1 MTTTEARSARQKEGT
16 QTVTAFFDA
25 YRRHDVNAMAEL
37 CAPNADFSYVP
48 VEIWGR
54 QRVVRGDGK
63 VATVG
68 KTLWTGMINA
78 FPDLWNT
85 VASVRAGD
93 GVVVAEVT
101 IGGTQASAW
110 ANISA
115 RGGSFAEPH
124 LFVFRV
130 SDDSADDSAGGLI
143 EGVTA
148 YWNNASISRQ
158 LGHLEID

>member
-1 MTTTEARSARQKEGT
+1 MTTTEVRSPA
-16 QTVTAFFDA
+16 QTVEAFFDA
-25 YRRHDVNAMAEL
+25 YRRHEVDEMTDL
-37 CAPNADFSYVP
+37 CTPNADFSYVP

-63 VATVG
+63 VATIG
-68 KTLWTGMINA
+68 KTLWTGMITS
-78 FPDLWNT
+78 FPDLWNS
-85 VASVRAGD
+85 VASVHSSVD
-93 GVVVAEVT
+93 GSVVVAEVT

-110 ANISA
+110 TNISA

-124 LFVFRV
+124 LFVFRIGE
-130 SDDSADDSAGGLI
+130 DGLVDGI
-143 EGVTA
+143 TA

>member
-1 MTTTEARSARQKEGT
+1 MSTIEVGVRSPA
-16 QTVTAFFDA
+16 QTVEAFFDA
-25 YRRHDVNAMAEL
+25 YRRHEIDEMVDL
-37 CAPNADFSYVP
+37 CTPNADFSYVP

-63 VATVG
+63 VATIG
-68 KTLWTGMINA
+68 KTLWTGLITS

-85 VASVRAGD
+85 VAAVRPSVD
-93 GVVVAEVT
+93 GSRVVAEVT

-124 LFVFRV
+124 LFVFRTT
-130 SDDSADDSAGGLI
+130 DGPID
-143 EGVTA
+143 GVTA

>member
-1 MTTTEARSARQKEGT
+1 MTLAVRAPA
-16 QTVTAFFDA
+16 QTVEAFFDA
-25 YRRHDVNAMAEL
+25 YRRHEVDEMVDL
-37 CAPNADFSYVP
+37 CTPNADFSYVP

-63 VATVG
+63 VATIG
-68 KTLWTGMINA
+68 KTLWTGLITS

-85 VASVRAGD
+85 VSSVRTGEEG
-93 GVVVAEVT
+93 GVVAVEVT

-115 RGGSFAEPH
+115 RGGRFAEPH
-124 LFVFRV
+124 LFVFRM
-130 SDDSADDSAGGLI
+130 SGDGLI
-143 EGVTA
+143 EGITA

>member
-1 MTTTEARSARQKEGT
+1 MTTTEVRAPAR
-16 QTVTAFFDA
+16 TVQAFFDA
-25 YRRHDVNAMAEL
+25 YRRHEVDEMADL
-37 CAPNADFSYVP
+37 CTPNAGFSYVP

-54 QRVVRGDGK
+54 QRVVRGEGK
-63 VATVG
+63 VATIG
-68 KTLWTGMINA
+68 KALWTGLITS

-85 VASVRAGD
+85 VATVRGSVD
-93 GVVVAEVT
+93 GGTVVVEVT
-101 IGGTQASAW
+101 IGGTQANAW

-124 LFVFRV
+124 LFVFRMAPDV
-130 SDDSADDSAGGLI
+130 DGSAGLI
-143 EGVTA
+143 DGITA

>member
-1 MTTTEARSARQKEGT
+1 MTTTEVRSPA
-16 QTVTAFFDA
+16 QTVEAFFDA
-25 YRRHDVNAMAEL
+25 YRRHEVDEMTDL
-37 CAPNADFSYVP
+37 CTPNADFSYVP

-63 VATVG
+63 VATIG
-68 KTLWTGMINA
+68 KTLWTGMITS
-78 FPDLWNT
+78 FPDLWNS
-85 VASVRAGD
+85 VASVHSSVDG

-124 LFVFRV
+124 LFVFRF
-130 SDDSADDSAGGLI
+130 SSPDDRSGSLI
-143 EGVTA
+143 DGITA

>member
-1 MTTTEARSARQKEGT
+1 VRAPE
-16 QTVTAFFDA
+16 QTVAAFFDA
-25 YRRHDVNAMAEL
+25 YNRHEVDEMTDL
-37 CAPNADFSYVP
+37 CTPNAGFSYVP

-54 QRVVRGDGK
+54 QRVVRGDGR
-63 VATVG
+63 VATIG
-68 KTLWTGMINA
+68 KPLWTGLITS

-85 VASVRAGD
+85 VESVRPSVDGD
-93 GVVVAEVT
+93 VVVVEVT

-124 LFVFRV
+124 LFVFRMTP
-130 SDDSADDSAGGLI
+130 
-143 EGVTA
+143 EGEIDGITA

>member
-1 MTTTEARSARQKEGT
+1 MTTAMTTIEVRIPT
-16 QTVTAFFDA
+16 QTVEAFFDA
-25 YRRHDVNAMAEL
+25 YRRHEVDEMVDL
-37 CAPNADFSYVP
+37 CTPNADFSYVP

-54 QRVVRGDGK
+54 QRVVRGEGK
-63 VATVG
+63 VATIG
-68 KTLWTGMINA
+68 KTLWTGLITS

-85 VASVRAGD
+85 VASVRAGASVE
-93 GVVVAEVT
+93 GGSVVAVEVT

-124 LFVFRV
+124 LFVFRCH
-130 SDDSADDSAGGLI
+130 DGLI
-143 EGVTA
+143 DGITA

-158 LGHLEID
+158 LAHLEID